1 MFKTIDMT
9 TTLTSRA
16 EFDATR
22 AEVNRLMAEATEKG
36 LLEPEMDNEYTREIS
51 RLCILMADYEDN
63 VLKIFPLRKRG

>member
-1 MFKTIDMT
+1 MDKIT
-9 TTLTSRA
+9 TRV
-16 EFDATR
+16 EFDATQ
-22 AEVNRLMAEATEKG
+22 AEVDRLIAEATEKG